1 MDIKISYDRTN
12 PKSIEAYAQKL
23 IGKTFQDI
31 IDDDKVKEGTARSSE
46 DKRNKGNLG
55 QIIEE
60 RFFHYACNSDSNPDF
75 DEAGVELKVTP
86 YKVNP
91 NGKKVAKERLILTMI
106 DYFSVVNE
114 NFETSHLW
122 NKCKL
127 ILLVYYQYIKEV
139 TLNVDY
145 RINYAKLFTPPEQ
158 DLKIIKHD
166 YEVIVGKI
174 KAGKAHE
181 LSEGDTMYLGAA
193 TKASTSEDRRRQ
205 PFSDELAKPRAF
217 SFKSSYMTYVLNSYI
232 IPEKNMYEP
241 IIKNR
246 LVDSFEDYVEKKI
259 SAFAGHTVNELCE
272 NFNINAQKKPKNLE
286 AMLAYRILGIK
297 GNNAEE
303 FVKANVVVK
312 TIRIGKN
319 NKIKESMSFPN
330 FRFTEIINE
339 SWEGSTFE
347 SYLEQTRFMFVIYKV
362 NEKDELVLKGCQF
375 WNIPYKDL
383 QTDVKCVWEK
393 TVSVIKDGI
402 KIVEI
407 NGKRYNNFPNA
418 SENKVCHVRPHGKN
432 ALDTY
437 PLPNGKEYTKQC
449 FWLNNSYI
457 LSQLNPIFFEK

>member
-1 MDIKISYDRTN
+1 
-12 PKSIEAYAQKL
+12 
-23 IGKTFQDI
+23 
-31 IDDDKVKEGTARSSE
+31 
-46 DKRNKGNLG
+46 
-55 QIIEE
+55 
-60 RFFHYACNSDSNPDF
+60 
-75 DEAGVELKVTP
+75 
-86 YKVNP
+86 
-91 NGKKVAKERLILTMI
+91 
-106 DYFSVVNE
+106 
-114 NFETSHLW
+114 
-122 NKCKL
+122 
-127 ILLVYYQYIKEV
+127 
-139 TLNVDY
+139 
-145 RINYAKLFTPPEQ
+145 
-158 DLKIIKHD
+158 
-166 YEVIVGKI
+166 
-174 KAGKAHE
+174 
-181 LSEGDTMYLGAA
+181 
-193 TKASTSEDRRRQ
+193 
-205 PFSDELAKPRAF
+205 
-217 SFKSSYMTYVLNSYI
+217 
-232 IPEKNMYEP
+232 
-241 IIKNR
+241 
-246 LVDSFEDYVEKKI
+246 
-259 SAFAGHTVNELCE
+259 
-272 NFNINAQKKPKNLE
+272 
-286 AMLAYRILGIK
+286 MLAYRILGIK

-330 FRFTEIINE
+330 FKFTEIINE

-393 TVSVIKDGI
+393 TVRVIKDGI